1 MFYIICSRESF
12 EHLKI
17 QNAVPPLLRGF
28 RSFILISGNR
38 HFVEFHMLWK
48 LQYFNLN
55 LEIKSDDKILEQDT
69 GQRGFNGSSCST
81 A

>member
-1 MFYIICSRESF
+1 MFYIIFSRESF

-17 QNAVPPLLRGF
+17 QNAVPPLLRGL

-48 LQYFNLN
+48 LKYF
-55 LEIKSDDKILEQDT
+55 ISIW
-69 GQRGFNGSSCST
+69 R
-81 A
+81 